1 MTNDDNNT
9 NVIGANGG
17 SISEMTTQ
25 LGNGQPLV
33 ALPTQV
39 PSVPSNINGL
49 QPDKFDGTNFKQWQ
63 QRMHFFLTTLNLA
76 KYLTEVKPVLPADNT
91 DPRALA
97 SLDAWKH
104 GDFLCK
110 GYIQNRL
117 VDQLFSVYSE
127 VKTSKDLWDALEK
140 KYKSF
145 NVGSGKFAT
154 SKFLKFVMVDSRPI
168 MDQVHELQLIFQE
181 IAEEGMK
188 LCETFTVNCFIEKL
202 PPRAAFKNYLAYK
215 QKALTLANLITRLQ
229 NESLKRDKEGLIYT
243 LDANVAEHKNKGKGK
258 ARFQK
263 SGPNKLAQ
271 QATTSFK
278 K

>member
-1 MTNDDNNT
+1 MTDGDNTKVN
-9 NVIGANGG
+9 GATGAV
-17 SISEMTTQ
+17 SDSQ
-25 LGNGQPLV
+25 SLGT
-33 ALPTQV
+33 LPTTV

-49 QPDKFDGTNFKQWQ
+49 QPDKFDGTNFKQWP

-76 KYLTEVKPVLPADNT
+76 RYLTEFKPVLPADNT

-127 VKTSKDLWDALEK
+127 VESSKDLWDALEK

-145 NVGSGKFAT
+145 NVGSGKFST
-154 SKFLKFVMVDSRPI
+154 GKFLRFMMVDSRPI
-168 MDQVHELQLIFQE
+168 MDQVHELQLICQE

-202 PPRAAFKNYLAYK
+202 PQVGQISRTTL
-215 QKALTLANLITRLQ
+215 LT
-229 NESLKRDKEGLIYT
+229 SKR
-243 LDANVAEHKNKGKGK
+243 
-258 ARFQK
+258 
-263 SGPNKLAQ
+263 P
-271 QATTSFK
+271 
-278 K
+278 